1 MIVFLLECKHKG
13 NGLCFDSYQAVEFNC
28 GEHLRSRRGWGG
40 ATFYILLCT
49 PFMYLLLSN
58 GTSCTYLKNFE
69 SPLTAG
75 SALSFKS
82 K

>member
-1 MIVFLLECKHKG
+1 MDCVLILSKLLNLIVG
-13 NGLCFDSYQAVEFNC
+13 ITRGVE
-28 GEHLRSRRGWGG
+28 GG
-40 ATFYILLCT
+40 GGGTFYILLCT
-49 PFMYLLLSN
+49 PFIYLLLSN

>member
-1 MIVFLLECKHKG
+1 MDCVLILSKLLSLIVG
-13 NGLCFDSYQAVEFNC
+13 ITRGVE
-28 GEHLRSRRGWGG
+28 WGG
-40 ATFYILLCT
+40 GGTFYILLCT
-49 PFMYLLLSN
+49 PFIYLLLSN
-58 GTSCTYLKNFE
+58 GTSYLKNFE

>member
-1 MIVFLLECKHKG
+1 MDCALFLSKLLSLIVG
-13 NGLCFDSYQAVEFNC
+13 ITRGVE
-28 GEHLRSRRGWGG
+28 GRGGG
-40 ATFYILLCT
+40 GTFYILLCT
-49 PFMYLLLSN
+49 PFIYHLLSN